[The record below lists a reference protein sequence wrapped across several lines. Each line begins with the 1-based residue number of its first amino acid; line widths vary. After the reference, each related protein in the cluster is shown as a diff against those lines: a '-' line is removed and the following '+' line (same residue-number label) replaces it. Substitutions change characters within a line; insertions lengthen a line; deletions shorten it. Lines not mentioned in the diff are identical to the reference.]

1 MKFKKGI
8 LLFILPAFVIYS
20 GFMLIP
26 LILSMRVSFY
36 EYAGIGEMVFVGLD
50 NFKKLLFDPLY
61 SERFFNAVGNTFEFF
76 GYTMLFQNV
85 TALLLALAL
94 TRGLKLTALFRTII
108 FIPVTLSILMIG
120 FVWRLILNPNI
131 GVLNQFL
138 EKVGLDS
145 LAHAWLGSEALVLPV
160 ITIVNAWHYTGLM
173 VMLFVAGIQS
183 IPEER
188 FEAARI
194 DGANS
199 WNIFR
204 HIIIPPLI
212 PIIGIVTIM
221 TYMGVFNQFD
231 LVYAMVGTTGGPN
244 YGADVLGT
252 FFYRTAFGGSG
263 GQMPQ
268 MGLGAAIAT
277 MTFLFIATAVAL
289 LFYLN
294 HIRAKG
300 EAK

>member
-1 MKFKKGI
+1 MKFHKKL

-36 EYAGIGEMVFVGLD
+36 EFSGIGDMTFIGLD
-50 NFKKLLFDPLY
+50 NFRRLLLEEPY
-61 SERFFNAVGNTFEFF
+61 SVRFFNAVGNTFEFF
-76 GYTMLFQNV
+76 AYTMVFQNV

-94 TRGLKLTALFRTII
+94 TRGLKFTGFFRTVI
-108 FIPVTLSILMIG
+108 FIPVTLSLLMIG
-120 FVWRLILNPNI
+120 FVWTLMLNPNI
-131 GVLNQFL
+131 GVINEVLTMIGL
-138 EKVGLDS
+138 ENLTR
-145 LAHAWLGSEALVLPV
+145 AWLGSETWALPV
-160 ITIVNAWHYTGLM
+160 VTMVNAWQYTGLM
-173 VMLFVAGIQS
+173 VMLFVAGIQG

-188 FEAARI
+188 YEAARI
-194 DGANS
+194 DGARG
-199 WNIFR
+199 WAMFR
-204 HIIIPPLI
+204 HITLPPLY

-231 LVYAMVGTTGGPN
+231 LVYAMVGSTGGPR
-244 YGADVLGT
+244 YSVDVLGT

-277 MTFLFIATAVAL
+277 MTFLFIAVAVCFFL
-289 LFYLN
+289 YLS
-294 HIRAKG
+294 HLRAKG
-300 EAK
+300 DR

>member
-1 MKFKKGI
+1 
-8 LLFILPAFVIYS
+8 
-20 GFMLIP
+20 MLIP

-36 EYAGIGEMVFVGLD
+36 EYSGVGEMVYIGFD
-50 NFKKLLFDPLY
+50 NFRKLMFDPIY

-76 GYTMLFQNV
+76 AYTMVFQNV
-85 TALLLALAL
+85 TALLIALAL
-94 TRGLKLTALFRTII
+94 TRGLKLTALYRTIV

-138 EKVGLDS
+138 EKIGLDS
-145 LAHAWLGSEALVLPV
+145 LAHAWLGSEALALPV

-173 VMLFVAGIQS
+173 VMLFVAGIQA
-183 IPEER
+183 IPEDR

-194 DGANS
+194 DGANA
-199 WNIFR
+199 WNIFV

-231 LVYAMVGTTGGPN
+231 LVYAMVGTNGGPN
-244 YGADVLGT
+244 YSADVLGT

-268 MGLGAAIAT
+268 MGLGASIAT
-277 MTFLFIATAVAL
+277 MTFLLIATAVGL

-294 HIRAKG
+294 HLRSKG
-300 EAK
+300 DAN